1 MDDSFKEKLTDILK
15 DRISISEGT
24 RANYARGEDA
34 YEPVLSQAV
43 VFPESN
49 EEVSKIL
56 KLCNEN
62 KVPVVPFGTGTSL
75 EGHAVGNEK
84 GITISLEKMNKVL
97 SVNAADFDCRV
108 QANVTRK
115 QLNEYLREDGVFFP
129 IDPGADAALGGMA
142 ACSASGT
149 MAVKY
154 GTMRTVVT
162 GLTVVLPNGEI
173 IKTGTRAK
181 KSSAG
186 YNLTNL
192 FIGSEGTLG
201 IITEVHLR
209 LSPIPESIMSAVC
222 HFPDLESAVLTA
234 QEVIQYGV
242 PIARIEMLNKD
253 QMEISIKYSKLDKA
267 EPLPTL
273 FFEFHGSEPSNKE
286 SINIVEELSKNNG
299 GSDFKWAESLEERN
313 KLWKA
318 RHEIYYAVKSQG
330 TNVKI
335 YATDVCVPISKLV
348 ECIKFSEN
356 EIQQHGLKAPMVGH
370 VGDGNFH
377 VTVIYDPS
385 KEGEYEIIRNF
396 SDKLIDKALELEG
409 TITGEHGI
417 GLQKKKYLLREHA
430 DNLPVM
436 KAIAIAS
443 EEDLATA
450 KIFQKHADMLLFD
463 SKPPSG
469 ASRPGGNALSFEWS
483 LVANQDWRL
492 PWMLAGGI
500 DVANLSLAVEIS
512 GASAIDV
519 SSGVEDSK
527 GFKSPVKI
535 KELLY
540 FAATL

>member
-1 MDDSFKEKLTDILK
+1 MNDALKQKLTEILK
-15 DRISISEGT
+15 DRISFSEGT

-34 YEPVLSQAV
+34 YEPVLSKAV
-43 VFPESN
+43 VFPENN

-56 KLCNEN
+56 KLCNEH

-75 EGHAVGNEK
+75 EGQAVGNK
-84 GITISLEKMNKVL
+84 NGITISLEKMNKVL

-142 ACSASGT
+142 VCSASGT

-154 GTMRTVVT
+154 GTMRTVVS
-162 GLTVVLPNGEI
+162 GLTVVLANGDI

-234 QEVIQYGV
+234 QEVIQYGI

-253 QMEISIKYSKLDKA
+253 QMEISIKYSKLENV

-273 FFEFHGSEPSNKE
+273 FFEFHGSESANKE
-286 SINIVEELSKNNG
+286 AIKIVEELSKNNG
-299 GSDFKWAESLEERN
+299 GSNFKWAKSIEERN

-318 RHEIYYAVKSQG
+318 RHEIYYAVKAQG
-330 TNVKI
+330 ENVKI
-335 YATDVCVPISKLV
+335 YATDICVPISNLV
-348 ECIKFSEN
+348 ECIKFSEK

-377 VTVIYDPS
+377 VTVIYDPA
-385 KEGEYEIIRNF
+385 KEGEYKIIRDF

-417 GLQKKKYLLREHA
+417 GLQKKKYLLKEHP

-436 KAIAIAS
+436 KSIKRSIDPNNIMNPGKVF
-443 EEDLATA
+443 DL
-450 KIFQKHADMLLFD
+450 
-463 SKPPSG
+463 
-469 ASRPGGNALSFEWS
+469 N
-483 LVANQDWRL
+483 
-492 PWMLAGGI
+492 
-500 DVANLSLAVEIS
+500 
-512 GASAIDV
+512 
-519 SSGVEDSK
+519 
-527 GFKSPVKI
+527 
-535 KELLY
+535 
-540 FAATL
+540 

>member
-1 MDDSFKEKLTDILK
+1 MNELLQKELKQILNG
-15 DRISISEGT
+15 RFSLSEST
-24 RANYARGEDA
+24 RANYARGEDS

-43 VFPESN
+43 AFPETN

-56 KLCNEN
+56 KLCNEH

-75 EGHAVGNEK
+75 EGHVVGNEN

-97 SVNAADFDCRV
+97 SVNGNDFDCRV

-115 QLNEYLREDGVFFP
+115 QLNEYLREDGIFFP

-142 ACSASGT
+142 ATSASGT

-154 GTMRTVVT
+154 GTMRTVVS
-162 GLTVVLPNGEI
+162 GLTVVLANGDI
-173 IKTGTRAK
+173 VKTGTRAK

-222 HFPDLESAVLTA
+222 HFSDLESAVLTA

-253 QMEISIKYSKLDKA
+253 QMEISIKYSKLENV

-273 FFEFHGSEPSNKE
+273 FFEFHGSESSNKE
-286 SINIVEELSKNNG
+286 SIKIVEELSKNNG
-299 GSDFKWAESLEERN
+299 GNDFKWAESIEDRN

-318 RHEIYYAVKSQG
+318 RHEIYYAVKAQG

-335 YATDVCVPISKLV
+335 YATDICVPISNLV
-348 ECIKFSEN
+348 ECIKFSEK
-356 EIQQHGLKAPMVGH
+356 EIQQYGLKAPMVGH

-377 VTVIYDPS
+377 VTVIYDPA
-385 KEGEYEIIRNF
+385 KKGEYEIIRNF

-417 GLQKKKYLLREHA
+417 GLQKKEYLLKEHP
-430 DNLPVM
+430 DNLPLM
-436 KAIAIAS
+436 KSIKRSLDVNNIMNPGKVF
-443 EEDLATA
+443 DL
-450 KIFQKHADMLLFD
+450 
-463 SKPPSG
+463 
-469 ASRPGGNALSFEWS
+469 N
-483 LVANQDWRL
+483 
-492 PWMLAGGI
+492 
-500 DVANLSLAVEIS
+500 
-512 GASAIDV
+512 
-519 SSGVEDSK
+519 
-527 GFKSPVKI
+527 
-535 KELLY
+535 
-540 FAATL
+540 